1 LYVHVVRDF
10 RRLIGLQEVRM
21 KGIHRSADAV
31 RGCTYYVAALGFA
44 VAAMAPAIGAD
55 SLTGP
60 LVLKAQGSFFVGGVT
75 KHTDATSG
83 TPGGFLFPNPDD
95 IQVNQMYVQF
105 QVPEGD
111 AQHVPIVLLHGC
123 CLTGKTWETTPDGRM
138 GWGEYFVRN
147 NRAVYIPDQSSRA
160 RSGFD
165 ATTINEVRLGTQ
177 PPSALPNIFIFGRN
191 GAWQLFRF
199 GPAYPAVFSDEQF
212 PVEAIDEFGKQVIP
226 DLNSTLPTPNPTY
239 ANLAALAV
247 KLNGAILVGHSESGF
262 FPEEAALTN
271 PAGVAGLI
279 SIEGGCTTTLSAQQI
294 TTLAKIPTLVI
305 FGDHLGDVPSVS
317 AFWLG
322 IFQGCQQFVAQINAA
337 GGDATMLHL
346 PDVGLLGNSH
356 MLMQDKN
363 NLHVAGLI
371 LQWINK
377 HVERGDE

>member
-1 LYVHVVRDF
+1 
-10 RRLIGLQEVRM
+10 M
-21 KGIHRSADAV
+21 KAFHRSADAV
-31 RGCTYYVAALGFA
+31 RGPNFYGAALA
-44 VAAMAPAIGAD
+44 VALAAMAPALGAD

-75 KHTDATSG
+75 EHTDATTG

-95 IQVNQMYVQF
+95 IQVNQMYVQY
-105 QVPEGD
+105 QIPDG
-111 AQHVPIVLLHGC
+111 AGRHVPVVLLHGC
-123 CLTGKTWETTPDGRM
+123 CLSGKTWETTPKGRM
-138 GWGEYFVRN
+138 RWGEYFVRKHH
-147 NRAVYIPDQSSRA
+147 AVYIHAQSSRA

-177 PPSALPNIFIFGRN
+177 PPSALPNIFTFGRN

-262 FPEEAALTN
+262 SNPTYANLTA

-279 SIEGGCTTTLSAQQI
+279 SIEGVCTTNLSAEQI
-294 TTLAKIPTLVI
+294 ATLAKIPTLVVY
-305 FGDHLGDVPSVS
+305 GDHLGDVPSVS
-317 AFWLG
+317 GFWLG
-322 IFQGCQQFVAQINAA
+322 FFQGCQQYVEQINAA

-346 PDVGLLGNSH
+346 PDAALFGNSH

-363 NLHVAGLI
+363 NLQVADLI
-371 LQWINK
+371 LKWINQ
-377 HVERGDE
+377 HVERE